1 MENRNAERARRNR
14 ESAKAEME
22 KLKAFYSSV
31 FMRDMEL
38 VLQFERLRQASSGEQ
53 NEEAEAALIAEAVV
67 NFDMSLFQK

>member
-22 KLKAFYSSV
+22 KLKAFYSFV

-53 NEEAEAALIAEAVV
+53 NEEAEVALIAEAVV

>member
-22 KLKAFYSSV
+22 KLKAFYSFV